1 MRRSARRCFWV
12 VLITT
17 VYVVSGLAEAGVI
30 PDGGTATTVQ
40 TAGNGLVTVNIAPVI
55 SDGISHNTYTQ
66 FDVLAPGVDLNNL
79 TVNARTI
86 LNEVTSANPSLIQG
100 QLRVLGPRAH
110 VILANPNG
118 ITVDGGSFVNT
129 GGLALS
135 TGRASFVTRPVTP
148 LTTQQNIVLTTSQGQ
163 IIIQGAGL
171 TGLFTHL
178 DLIAKQIRVDGSVT
192 NQHPSANAEI
202 VLIAGSSTTEFDSS
216 VFPTNTTSPWMFPA
230 ANGGADAT
238 ALIDITAL
246 GQLTSGRIEVAVTDQ
261 GAGVRF
267 AGNMVATLGDF
278 SLNASGLVEING
290 GGMTAGNDILLD
302 TASVTAG
309 PAIGGRSFSM
319 TARRHIDL
327 LADAVM
333 IQGGNIQA
341 GDAANTGDITIG
353 RNGVVATGD
362 IVISGIQNIAAYEAG
377 TLTATGGIGLFG
389 ETKNVMVRGSNL
401 SAGQQVRIAG
411 ANITLDSVTDASGS
425 IQTSNITSADASLNA
440 TGGIFMTGAH
450 VSGST
455 GAAFTAVSINLQ
467 SFGAGNSFRAT
478 EIRSDLASV
487 NLAAT
492 GALTL
497 SGSDVLGQ
505 TDITATAGNFISQA
519 VLNGKTWRKSEMTA
533 ALGGLVLKT
542 TAGGIINRG
551 SVLQGTN
558 RIVGNPD
565 SSGGVSILSAAG
577 VENTSLDASTLGIMF
592 SQQDD
597 LFIQAA
603 GGVTNTAGR
612 MISNANVLL
621 SAGGDLLNQMLLN
634 APANAG
640 IRQNYSYTA
649 GHVFFRPK
657 RVHGWRV
664 DYGNPM
670 IPGQLAFITAGGNV
684 GINAANITN
693 SGGEID
699 ANGGDITVTGGSLD
713 NTALLTGRA
722 WLEHRCAWFCR
733 GSGASDVAVNGGS
746 FSASR
751 NLNLNITNGV
761 TNNGGIFLA
770 LQDMS
775 INAASV
781 SASSLPTYQYL
792 STSRGMSTLWSGRN
806 ARLLRTDQGGNFV
819 ANMGV
824 LSINALTPVTLD
836 GGILQGG
843 GGVMTPGGVNTIRK
857 PVSDSPVS
865 RERIGILEFLFK

>member
-1 MRRSARRCFWV
+1 MQFV
-12 VLITT
+12 VL
-17 VYVVSGLAEAGVI
+17 VMVGLMGFGATARAGVVA
-30 PDGGTATTVQ
+30 DGGTSTTVQ
-40 TAGNGLVTVNIAPVI
+40 TAGNGHVTVNIAPVV

-110 VILANPNG
+110 VILSNPNG

-129 GGLALS
+129 GGLVLS
-135 TGRASFVTRPVTP
+135 TGQVSFVTRPVTP
-148 LTTQQNIVLTTSQGQ
+148 LTSQKNIVLTTSQGQ
-163 IIIQGAGL
+163 VTIQGAGL

-178 DLIAKQIRVDGSVT
+178 DLIAKQIRIDGPVT

-202 VLIAGSSTTEFDSS
+202 ALISGSSITEFDSS
-216 VFPTNTTSPWMFPA
+216 VFPTNTASPWMFA
-230 ANGGADAT
+230 SANGGT
-238 ALIDITAL
+238 GTVALVDITAL
-246 GQLTSGRIEVAVTDQ
+246 GQLTSGRIKVAVTDQ

-267 AGNMVATLGDF
+267 AGSMVATLGDF

-327 LADAVM
+327 LADAAT

-353 RNGVVATGD
+353 RNGVAATGD
-362 IVISGIQNIAAYEAG
+362 IVISGIQNGAAYEAG

-389 ETKNVMVRGSNL
+389 ETKSVIVRGANL
-401 SAGQQVRIAG
+401 SAGQQTRVTG
-411 ANITLDSVTDASGS
+411 ANITLESVTGTSGS
-425 IQTSNITSADASLNA
+425 TQAGNITSADAILSA
-440 TGGIFMTGAH
+440 TNGIVMTGAH
-450 VSGST
+450 VSGSASVT
-455 GAAFTAVSINLQ
+455 ATAASMDLQ
-467 SFGAGNSFRAT
+467 SFGAGSGFRT
-478 EIRSDLASV
+478 SEIRSALGPV
-487 NLAAT
+487 TLAAT

-505 TDITATAGNFISQA
+505 TDIIATAGNFISRA
-519 VLNGKTWRKSEMTA
+519 VLNGNTWRKSEITA

-542 TAGGIINRG
+542 TTGDIINRG
-551 SVLQGTN
+551 SVLQGTS
-558 RIVGNPD
+558 RIAGNPD
-565 SSGGVSILSAAG
+565 SSGGISILSTAG
-577 VENTSLDASTLGIMF
+577 IENTSLDTNTLGIMF

-597 LFIQAA
+597 LFVQAA
-603 GGVTNTAGR
+603 GGVTNTSGR
-612 MISNANVLL
+612 MISNANVSL
-621 SAGGDLLNQMLLN
+621 SAGGDFLNQVLLN

-640 IRQNYSYTA
+640 TRQNYSYTA

-664 DYGNPM
+664 NYGQLDT
-670 IPGQLAFITAGGNV
+670 PGQLAFVSAGGGV
-684 GINAANITN
+684 TLNAANVINT
-693 SGGEID
+693 GGEID
-699 ANGGDITVTGGSLD
+699 ANGGDISVTAGSLD
-713 NTALLTGRA
+713 NTALLTGHA
-722 WLEHRCAWFCR
+722 WLEHRCSWFCR
-733 GSGASDVAVNGGS
+733 SSGASDIAVNGGS

-751 NLNLNITNGV
+751 NLSLNIAGGV

-770 LQDMS
+770 LQDMTL
-775 INAASV
+775 NAASV

-806 ARLLRTDQGGNFV
+806 ARLLRADQGGSFV
-819 ANMGV
+819 ANMGI
-824 LSINALTPVTLD
+824 LSINTLTPVTLD
-836 GGILQGG
+836 GGVLQGG
-843 GGVMTPGGVNTIRK
+843 GGVVTPSGIHTIRK
-857 PVSDSPVS
+857 PSSDSPVS
-865 RERIGILEFLFK
+865 REHIGILEFLFK

>member
-1 MRRSARRCFWV
+1 MRRSTRRCFWA
-12 VLITT
+12 VLIII
-17 VYVVSGLAEAGVI
+17 VYIIPGLAEAGVI

-40 TAGNGLVTVNIAPVI
+40 TAGNGLVTVNIAPVV

-66 FDVLAPGVDLNNL
+66 FDVLASGVDLNNL

-163 IIIQGAGL
+163 ITIQGAGL

-202 VLIAGSSTTEFDSS
+202 ALISGSSITEFDSS
-216 VFPTNTTSPWMFPA
+216 IFPTNTTSPWMFPA
-230 ANGGADAT
+230 ANGGAGAT

-267 AGNMVATLGDF
+267 AGSMVATLGDF

-290 GGMTAGNDILLD
+290 GGIQAGNDILMD
-302 TASVTAG
+302 TAALTAK
-309 PAIGGRSFSM
+309 PVIGGRSFSM

-327 LADAVM
+327 LVDAAT

-353 RNGVVATGD
+353 RNGVAATGD
-362 IVISGIQNIAAYEAG
+362 IVISGIQNAAAYEAG

-389 ETKNVMVRGSNL
+389 ETKNVIVRGSNL
-401 SAGQQVRIAG
+401 SAGQQARITG
-411 ANITLDSVTDASGS
+411 ANITLESVSDASGS
-425 IQTSNITSADASLNA
+425 TQASNITSADASLSA
-440 TGGIFMTGAH
+440 TGGILMTGAH
-450 VSGST
+450 LSGSASVVAT
-455 GAAFTAVSINLQ
+455 AASMNLQ
-467 SFGAGNSFRAT
+467 SFGAGNDFRT
-478 EIRSDLASV
+478 SEIRSDLDSV

-492 GALTL
+492 GALTI

-505 TDITATAGNFISQA
+505 IDITATAGNFMSQA
-519 VLNGKTWRKSEMTA
+519 VLDGTTWQKSEMTA

-542 TAGGIINRG
+542 TASDIINRG
-551 SVLQGTN
+551 SVLQGTS
-558 RIVGNPD
+558 RIAGNPD
-565 SSGGVSILSAAG
+565 SMGGVSILSAAS
-577 VENTSLDASTLGIMF
+577 VENTSMDANTLGIMF

-597 LFIQAA
+597 LFVQAA
-603 GGVTNTAGR
+603 GGVTNTSGR
-612 MISNANVLL
+612 IISNANVSLN
-621 SAGGDLLNQMLLN
+621 AGGDFLNQVLLN

-664 DYGNPM
+664 DYGDLI
-670 IPGQLAFITAGGNV
+670 IPGQLAFVTAGSNV
-684 GINAANITN
+684 AINAANVTN
-693 SGGEID
+693 AGGEID
-699 ANGGDITVTGGSLD
+699 ANGGDISVTAGSLD
-713 NTALLTGRA
+713 NTALLTGQA
-722 WLEHRCAWFCR
+722 WLEHRCVWYCR
-733 GSGASDVAVNGGS
+733 SSGASDIAVNGGS

-751 NLNLNITNGV
+751 NLNLNIANGV
-761 TNNGGIFLA
+761 TNTGGTFLA

-806 ARLLRTDQGGNFV
+806 ARLLRTDQGGSFV